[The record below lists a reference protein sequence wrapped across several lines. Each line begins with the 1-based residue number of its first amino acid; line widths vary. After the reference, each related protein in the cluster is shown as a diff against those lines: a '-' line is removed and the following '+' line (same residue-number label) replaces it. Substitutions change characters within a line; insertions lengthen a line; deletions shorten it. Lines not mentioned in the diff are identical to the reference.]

1 MADDRVIIVGAGIGG
16 LACAIELAA
25 HGFRVRVIERATR
38 AGGKMRESLVAGRP
52 IDAGPTVF
60 TMRWVFEELFAAAGA
75 SFEQAVTLTPL
86 EILARH
92 AWSAQE
98 RFELFADV
106 ERAADA
112 VAAFSGPAEGRRFRA
127 FCAEARTIY
136 RTLKDT
142 FLTSPRTGPLALTRR
157 IGLHRPGALLGIRPF
172 DTLWHALSKQFQD
185 PRLRQLFAR
194 YATYGGSSPF
204 MAPATLMLIAH
215 VEQEGVWAIA
225 GGMQRLA
232 EAMHRLALSLGVE
245 FHFDETVT
253 EILLAGGRASG
264 VRLASGELL
273 NAGAVVVNADT
284 AALACGL
291 FGPAS
296 ASAVEPVD
304 PITRSLSAITWAF
317 TAETRGFPLL
327 RHNVFFSN
335 DYAAEF
341 DDLFR
346 RRRLPLGPTVYV
358 CAQDRGGHDE
368 PSTLSAHR
376 LLMLVN
382 APPTGDGRPFDP
394 QEIEA
399 CEAEALALMERCG
412 LTMQNRSATALTT
425 PSDFDRM
432 FPGTGGALYGAASH
446 GWAASFRRPGSQT
459 RIPGLYLAGGST
471 HPGAGVPM
479 AALSG
484 RLAARR
490 LRTDCAS
497 MRRYRRAAMSGGTST
512 A

>member
-1 MADDRVIIVGAGIGG
+1 MTDDRVIVIGAGIGG
-16 LACAIELAA
+16 LACAIDLAA
-25 HGFRVRVIERATR
+25 HGFRVRIVERA
-38 AGGKMRESLVAGRP
+38 ACPGGKMRECAVAGRS

-75 SFEQAVTLTPL
+75 SFEQAVPLIPL

-92 AWSAQE
+92 AWSAEE
-98 RFELFADV
+98 RFDLFADV
-106 ERAADA
+106 DRAADA
-112 VAAFSGPAEGRRFRA
+112 VAAFSSPAEGRRFLA
-127 FCAEARTIY
+127 FCAESRTIY
-136 RTLKDT
+136 RTLKDA
-142 FLTSPRTGPLALTRR
+142 FLTSPRGGPLALSHR
-157 IGLHRPGALLGIRPF
+157 IGLHRPRALLGIRPF
-172 DTLWHALSKQFQD
+172 DTLWHALSKHFQD
-185 PRLRQLFAR
+185 PRLRQLFGR

-215 VEQEGVWAIA
+215 VEQEGVWTIS

-245 FHFDETVT
+245 FQFDQTVS
-253 EILLAGGRASG
+253 EILVAGGRAAG
-264 VRLASGELL
+264 VRLGSGEPLD
-273 NAGAVVVNADT
+273 AGAVVVNADT
-284 AALACGL
+284 AALARGL
-291 FGPAS
+291 FGAAT
-296 ASAVEPVD
+296 ASAVDPVD
-304 PITRSLSAITWAF
+304 PTARSLSALTWVLA
-317 TAETRGFPLL
+317 AETRGFPLL

-341 DDLFR
+341 DDLFK
-346 RRRLPLGPTVYV
+346 RRRLPSGPTVYV
-358 CAQDRGGHDE
+358 CAQDRSGHDE
-368 PSTLSAHR
+368 PATLDPHR

-382 APPTGDGRPFDP
+382 APPTGDRAFDL
-394 QEIEA
+394 QEAQA
-399 CEAEALALMERCG
+399 CEAQALALMERCG
-412 LTMQNRSATALTT
+412 LKLQNRSETILTT
-425 PSDFDRM
+425 PSDFERM

-497 MRRYRRAAMSGGTST
+497 MRRYRRAAISGGTST
-512 A
+512 V